1 MRAQLLIIAA
11 AGLLVPANQQ
21 PAKTDLDKLQGIWV
35 VVSAEGGDGEAL
47 TTWKNAK
54 VIFKNAKVIF
64 KNARMAKA
72 SKKGAVEGTCKLNEG
87 KNPKEID
94 VLYLDFGPRK
104 ERFLARGIYLLDG
117 DSLKMCFS
125 SRSEGIKENETVRP
139 REFNGKG
146 DQTLLILKRQ
156 RP

>member
-64 KNARMAKA
+64 KNAKA

-125 SRSEGIKENETVRP
+125 SRSEGKENETVRP